1 MMPLM
6 PKSTAVW
13 LIDNTTLT
21 FKQIADFCDLHL
33 LEIQAI
39 ADDSIGRVAPFDPT
53 IHGQLTREEIA
64 RCEQNPS
71 ASLERI
77 AGVVE
82 HFRHKVAKYMPKAK
96 RQIRPNGI
104 LWLLKEYPIIADAK
118 ICNLLGTTKSTVTA
132 IRNKSYK
139 NYGELKAQHPVKLGL
154 CSQIE
159 FDAVVASTQL
169 LEERG

>member
-1 MMPLM
+1 MPLM

-21 FKQIADFCDLHL
+21 FEQIADFCGLHL

-39 ADDSIGRVAPFDPT
+39 ADDAIGRIASFDPT

-64 RCEQNPS
+64 RCEQDPS
-71 ASLERI
+71 ASLQRI
-77 AGVVE
+77 VSTVE
-82 HFRHKVAKYMPKAK
+82 QFRHKVTKYMPKAK

-104 LWLLKEYPIIADAK
+104 LWLLKEYPIIADTK
-118 ICNLLGTTKSTVTA
+118 ICNLLGTTKNTVAA

-159 FDAVVASTQL
+159 FDTVVASIQP

>member
-21 FKQIADFCDLHL
+21 FQQIADFCGLHL

-39 ADDSIGRVAPFDPT
+39 ADDAVGKIAPFDPT
-53 IHGQLTREEIA
+53 AHGQLTREEIQ
-64 RCEQNPS
+64 RCEQNPEMKLRMVPS
-71 ASLERI
+71 A
-77 AGVVE
+77 VE
-82 HFRHKVAKYMPKAK
+82 QLRNTGTKYMPRAK
-96 RQIRPNGI
+96 RQNRPNGI
-104 LWLLKEYPIIADAK
+104 LWLIKEHPIITDTK
-118 ICNLLGTTKSTVTA
+118 ICNLVGTTKSTVEA

-159 FDAVVASTQL
+159 FDAVVASAEQS
-169 LEERG
+169 EKRG